1 MNKRAIQE
9 LITYPRICFKKGTF
23 IIRQGDTVNFVYYLA
38 KGICSRNALT
48 SKGDEII
55 YDLRQADGSIHC
67 LLGASSVY
75 LPESIHI
82 TNFTAQTNCVC
93 HCLPKNEFIPFLT
106 KNPEI
111 FHELMYLV
119 MEGYASLNENFKAKQ
134 EQHAANRLCA
144 FMTKNL
150 VEKDGAFYLDK
161 NCTNTYISKNIGV
174 HRVTVVRIMK
184 ALENDGIIRRTGQST
199 QLLNLDLLL
208 AYARN
213 ELFIKY

>member
-1 MNKRAIQE
+1 MNKKAIQE
-9 LITYPRICFKKGTF
+9 LKAYPRVCFNKGTF
-23 IIRQGDTVNFVYYLA
+23 IICQGAPVSHVYYLA
-38 KGICSRNALT
+38 QGICSRNALT

-55 YDLRQADGSIHC
+55 YDLRQADESIHC

-82 TNFTAQTNCVC
+82 TNFTAQTSCIC
-93 HCLPKNEFIPFLT
+93 HCIPKNEFIPFLT

-119 MEGYASLNENFKAKQ
+119 MDGYAALNENFKAKQ

-144 FMTKNL
+144 FIAKNL

-161 NCTNTYISKNIGV
+161 HCTNTYISKNIGV

-184 ALENDGIIRRTGQST
+184 ALEIDGVIRRTDQAT
-199 QLLNLDLLL
+199 LLLNLDLLL
-208 AYARN
+208 AYARD
-213 ELFIKY
+213 ELFFKY